1 MNLIASVLH
10 LSRGD
15 IKALS
20 VTDPYSLHR
29 VVYSLFEDIRTE
41 AEKAQS
47 TPSGILYADQGGN
60 FQGRR
65 ILILSNRPPA
75 AGVPPRG
82 EEAAEGTPG
91 GRYGQVESKALPEA
105 FLSHDQYRFQ
115 VILNPTRRDNATR
128 KLLPIRG
135 RPEVANWF
143 LKRAEVNWGFAPS
156 APHLLVS
163 RLEVL
168 QFPGKHARKVTLAQ
182 AHLQGMLRVT
192 DRSLFQK
199 SFAQGIGRGRSF
211 GCGLLQLA
219 PLAKTQ

>member
-10 LSRGD
+10 LSRRD
-15 IKALS
+15 IKALR

-29 VVYSLFEDIRTE
+29 VVYSLFDDVRTE

-47 TPSGILYADQGGN
+47 ISSGILYADQGGN

-75 AGVPPRG
+75 AGVPPR
-82 EEAAEGTPG
+82 EEAAAEENPG
-91 GRYGQVESKALPEA
+91 NRCGQVESKDLPEA
-105 FLSHDQYRFQ
+105 FLDHSQYRFQ
-115 VILNPTRRDNATR
+115 VTINPTRRDSATR
-128 KLLPIRG
+128 KLIPIRG
-135 RPEVANWF
+135 RPEVADWF
-143 LKRAEVNWGFAPS
+143 LKRAEVSWGFAPS

-168 QFPGKHARKVTLAQ
+168 QFKEKRSRKVTLAQ
-182 AHLQGMLRVT
+182 AHLQGVLRVT
-192 DRSLFQK
+192 NRSLFQQ

-219 PLAKTQ
+219 PLSKTQ